1 MMDDEKAKNLLMM
14 RTSMPYSG
22 EMLSRFMRTCPA
34 CETFPYEAE
43 ALHWESVA
51 GNTEIFTRDGGP
63 APARAEGNMAV
74 ESTSTPS
81 FGSSANLDREVRA
94 MIADFLDSMANCGHP
109 WPGGTTGP
117 EKRYENNARNHFVAM
132 ASNFATY
139 TESFVSTFGS
149 IPWGSLVMDG
159 LLRRLVYDPNIRTM
173 GSLRELDAY
182 VSSTP
187 FAPENVSGTSVGV
200 YGKERS
206 SPKEV
211 DEMRQKTVEIWH
223 FITGCM
229 MGGHGEYATGEK
241 GLKMTLDSGVGY
253 SMMFFEHMYQAIGST
268 CATKTVITWA
278 AGCQTPF
285 ETCWKSKDTITV
297 WYVIPRNLLSTAGG
311 KSGAVGAPV
320 ASEELAE
327 EIRWFLSRNVKMALG
342 TTANPAPA
350 VVLKVRIIETG
361 EYKTICE
368 EIRTIKETA
377 TSPMGG
383 EGVEWERD
391 FISSRWLRHA

>member
-1 MMDDEKAKNLLMM
+1 
-14 RTSMPYSG
+14 
-22 EMLSRFMRTCPA
+22 
-34 CETFPYEAE
+34 
-43 ALHWESVA
+43 
-51 GNTEIFTRDGGP
+51 
-63 APARAEGNMAV
+63 MAV

-81 FGSSANLDREVRA
+81 FGSTANIGREVRA
-94 MIADFLDSMANCGHP
+94 MIADFLESMSSCGHP

-117 EKRYENNARNHFVAM
+117 EKRYESNTRNHFVAM
-132 ASNFATY
+132 ASNFATC

-173 GSLRELDAY
+173 GSLRELDTY

-187 FAPENVSGTSVGV
+187 FAPENVSGMSVGV

-211 DEMRQKTVEIWH
+211 DEMWQKTGEIWH
-223 FITGCM
+223 FFTGCM
-229 MGGHGEYATGEK
+229 MGGHGEHATGEK

-253 SMMFFEHMYQAIGST
+253 SMFFEHMYQAIGST

-285 ETCWKSKDTITV
+285 EACWKSKDTITV
-297 WYVIPRNLLSTAGG
+297 WCIIPRNLLSATGG
-311 KSGAVGAPV
+311 KSGAVGTPV
-320 ASEELAE
+320 ASEQLAE

-342 TTANPAPA
+342 TTAH
-350 VVLKVRIIETG
+350 L
-361 EYKTICE
+361 
-368 EIRTIKETA
+368 
-377 TSPMGG
+377 
-383 EGVEWERD
+383 
-391 FISSRWLRHA
+391 